1 MDLARVADIV
11 LLAAALPVAIASGY
25 LLLLALLS
33 WPRTPPAYAEARLA
47 FDMVVPAHDE
57 ESGIADTVRSLLAVD
72 YPERLRR
79 VLVVADNCQD
89 ATAACARTA
98 GATVLERQDPVRR
111 GKGYALAHGFA
122 ESLAGRF
129 ADAVVV
135 VDADTTVSP
144 NLLRAFAARL
154 EAGALAVQSDNA
166 VRNPTASWRT
176 CLMAVAFATIHAQRC
191 LARDRLGVSTG
202 LRGNG
207 MCFATRL
214 LREVPW
220 QAFSIVEDL
229 EYGIRL
235 GLAGHRVRFAAEAQ
249 VRSEMVSDPAAA
261 SSQRRRWEGGRFRL
275 ARAEGLPLLGRGVLR
290 RDPVL
295 LDLGMDLL
303 VPPLAY
309 LAGAAAAGGA
319 ISTLAAELLGRRMDG
334 TWIFAAS
341 LGALAVYAARGWW
354 LSGTGLRGLAAL
366 VHVPRYFLWKV
377 QLLRHSEG
385 HERDGWVRTPR
396 HPS

>member
-1 MDLARVADIV
+1 MDLARLAEIV
-11 LLAAALPVAIASGY
+11 LLAAALPVAFASAY

-33 WPRTPPAYAEARLA
+33 WPRTPPAYAEPRLA

-79 VLVVADNCQD
+79 VLVVADNCRD
-89 ATAACARTA
+89 ATAACARAA
-98 GATVLERQDPVRR
+98 GAIVLERQDPVRR

-122 ESLAGRF
+122 ESLGGF

-176 CLMAVAFATIHAQRC
+176 RLMAVAFATVHAQRC

-235 GLAGHRVRFAAEAQ
+235 GLAGHRVRFAPEAQ
-249 VRSEMVSDPAAA
+249 VRSEMVSDAAAA
-261 SSQRRRWEGGRFRL
+261 SFQRRRWEGGRFRL
-275 ARAEGLPLLGRGVLR
+275 ARAQGLPLLGRGVLR

-295 LDLGMDLL
+295 LDLGMDLM

-309 LAGAAAAGGA
+309 LAGAAAAGEA
-319 ISTLAAELLGRRMDG
+319 VSALAADLLGRRMDG

-354 LSGTGLRGLAAL
+354 LSGTGLRGLAVL
-366 VHVPRYFLWKV
+366 VHVPRYFVWKL
-377 QLLRHSEG
+377 QLLRHREG
-385 HERDGWVRTPR
+385 QRDVWVRTPR